1 MAYTVDPFDDT
12 RPVGADDAGELT
24 NELRQIK
31 TQLKR
36 FRDGVE
42 KDFNELYETMSEAD
56 GGLPLELG
64 GTGVQSLNGLKELLG
79 ISGEDAPVGIG
90 GMAAFNVGTH
100 LWQVPTALQGT
111 GRKFIVVLSGGGG
124 GGYSDSNRNGYSAM
138 GGAGGLSVSILT
150 TTETSIQ
157 VVVGAAGTGGRN
169 VRGITEARNGKN
181 STFGVL
187 MTSYGGKGATLSQ
200 IGTDGTA
207 SGGLLNLTGG
217 GSRGGRGAKDTSAS
231 AGKGVDGYCV
241 IFW

>member
-79 ISGEDAPVGIG
+79 LSGEEAPVGIG
-90 GMAAFNVGTH
+90 GLAAFGAGTH
-100 LWQVPTALQGT
+100 LWQVPTELRNT
-111 GRKFIVVLSGGGG
+111 GRKFIVVL
-124 GGYSDSNRNGYSAM
+124 A
-138 GGAGGLSVSILT
+138 GAGGSGYNYNNNKGNFGQGGNGGLAIYIGT
-150 TTETSIQ
+150 TSETSIQ
-157 VVVGAAGTGGRN
+157 VVCGNASIGSDGG
-169 VRGITEARNGKN
+169 K
-181 STFGVL
+181 STFGTIL
-187 MTSYGGKGATLSQ
+187 EALGGQKGDRYRSGDSRGAT
-200 IGTDGTA
+200 
-207 SGGLLNLTGG
+207 GGILNIFGG
-217 GSRGGRGAKDTSAS
+217 GSKGGRGAYTSSGTQGRAAS
-231 AGKGVDGYCV
+231 PGFCV
-241 IFW
+241 IVW